1 MRAKSCSAAARITSD
16 EGGVAVSEV
25 VRLGVRPAGSFKPA
39 GVFGR
44 EKSSAQAA
52 FAARHFAVK
61 RAGFLLRELARQYE
75 EPAGDELPELATIT
89 HAAADDSA
97 GGAGGQAS
105 AEPAVAVATGPTP
118 EEIQR
123 LVTEAEERGRAQAKA
138 ELAAALDQAIVALD
152 AAGRTLVQMQGEV
165 ERRLI
170 VPLAQAS
177 LHIGSELARQALLE
191 GDGLA
196 RYLDAVADSIKPA
209 GEHDTDAAIAVHMNP
224 DDLAVLERASRR
236 PEFLRLVP
244 DALVPSGGV
253 TASSGDKVIDD
264 RFENRVREI
273 RERVLGL
280 AADLRRE
287 VPP

>member
-1 MRAKSCSAAARITSD
+1 MSD
-16 EGGVAVSEV
+16 V
-25 VRLGVRPAGSFKPA
+25 VRLGVRPAGPFKPA
-39 GVFGR
+39 AVFRR
-44 EKSSAQAA
+44 EKSSAEAA

-61 RAGFLLRELARQYE
+61 RAGFLLRALARQYE
-75 EPAGDELPELATIT
+75 QPAGDELPELATIT
-89 HAAADDSA
+89 HGSADEAA
-97 GGAGGQAS
+97 GEAGGQTSAA
-105 AEPAVAVATGPTP
+105 AEPVAAVTAGPTP
-118 EEIQR
+118 EELER

-152 AAGRTLVQMQGEV
+152 AAGRMLVQMQGDV
-165 ERRLI
+165 ERSLI

-196 RYLDAVADSIKPA
+196 RYLDAVAASIKPA
-209 GEHDTDAAIAVHMNP
+209 GEHSADAAIAIHINP
-224 DDLAVLERASRR
+224 DDLAVLEKASRR
-236 PEFLRLVP
+236 PEFLRFVP

-253 TASSGDKVIDD
+253 TASSGDRVIDD

-287 VPP
+287 VAP

>member
-1 MRAKSCSAAARITSD
+1 M
-16 EGGVAVSEV
+16 SEV

-39 GVFGR
+39 GVFRR
-44 EKSSAQAA
+44 EKSSAEAA

-75 EPAGDELPELATIT
+75 QPAGDELPELATIT
-89 HAAADDSA
+89 HASADEAA
-97 GGAGGQAS
+97 GGAGGETPGAS
-105 AEPAVAVATGPTP
+105 NPAVAVATGPTP

-165 ERRLI
+165 ERSLI

-196 RYLDAVADSIKPA
+196 RYLEAVAASIKPA
-209 GEHDTDAAIAVHMNP
+209 GESDVHPAIAIHINP
-224 DDLAVLERASRR
+224 DDLSVLEMASRR
-236 PEFLRLVP
+236 PEFLRFVP

-253 TASSGDKVIDD
+253 TASSGDRVIDD

-287 VPP
+287 VAP

>member
-1 MRAKSCSAAARITSD
+1 M
-16 EGGVAVSEV
+16 SEI
-25 VRLGVRPAGSFKPA
+25 VRLGVRPAAPFKPA
-39 GVFGR
+39 GVFR
-44 EKSSAQAA
+44 RDKSSAEAT
-52 FAARHFAVK
+52 FAARHFAAK

-75 EPAGDELPELATIT
+75 QPAGDDLPELATIT
-89 HAAADDSA
+89 HISADDAA
-97 GGAGGQAS
+97 GGGGGQTSAA
-105 AEPAVAVATGPTP
+105 AEPAVSAATGPTP

-196 RYLDAVADSIKPA
+196 RYLDAVAASIKPA
-209 GEHDTDAAIAVHMNP
+209 GEHDADAAIAVHMNP

-236 PEFLRLVP
+236 PEFLRFVP

-287 VPP
+287 VAS